1 MRSGLWPR
9 RLSRWRT
16 RKSLP
21 TDGAA
26 FRAASATARDVS
38 LGLRPGGRVA
48 AALRGGAWWRRASP
62 SGRRP
67 PPRRADPA
75 PRCPRR
81 GPPLC
86 SPGDQNSARMDAK
99 SGHRG
104 CKVSGSGWCGERER
118 QLADRRRDLPRTLCT
133 RRHFVHQVTR
143 KQARSAQKVV
153 ISCAKSTEVTAVTGG
168 RRLVRRE
175 TRTRSAG
182 ATGVT
187 SGAEA
192 QVPDRVTELALGR
205 PAWPIPARGGAG
217 RIRLCGLARCR

>member
-1 MRSGLWPR
+1 MRGGLWPR

-38 LGLRPGGRVA
+38 GSPATEA
-48 AALRGGAWWRRASP
+48 APL

-67 PPRRADPA
+67 PLRRAGRA

-99 SGHRG
+99 SGHPG
-104 CKVSGSGWCGERER
+104 CKVSGSGWCDECER

-143 KQARSAQKVV
+143 NQARSAQKVV
-153 ISCAKSTEVTAVTGG
+153 ISCAKSTEAAAVTRGNWTEAGG
-168 RRLVRRE
+168 SLDFVDSTPLCRRRDQNFGLKRPK
-175 TRTRSAG
+175 
-182 ATGVT
+182 
-187 SGAEA
+187 SGHHVYKAN
-192 QVPDRVTELALGR
+192 
-205 PAWPIPARGGAG
+205 RGDC
-217 RIRLCGLARCR
+217 CG

>member
-21 TDGAA
+21 TDGAGL
-26 FRAASATARDVS
+26 RATSATARDVS
-38 LGLRPGGRVA
+38 RAFVLA
-48 AALRGGAWWRRASP
+48 SACRGGAGGARRG
-62 SGRRP
+62 SGRRYQAAGRRRP
-67 PPRRADPA
+67 PLRAVRA

-104 CKVSGSGWCGERER
+104 CKVSGSGWGDECER
-118 QLADRRRDLPRTLCT
+118 QLADRGRDLPRTLCT

-143 KQARSAQKVV
+143 KRARTAQKVV
-153 ISCAKSTEVTAVTGG
+153 ISCAKSTEAAAVTHGNRTEAGDSLDFVDSTTLCRRRDQNLGLERPKSGHHVYKANGG
-168 RRLVRRE
+168 
-175 TRTRSAG
+175 G
-182 ATGVT
+182 C
-187 SGAEA
+187 
-192 QVPDRVTELALGR
+192 
-205 PAWPIPARGGAG
+205 
-217 RIRLCGLARCR
+217 CG